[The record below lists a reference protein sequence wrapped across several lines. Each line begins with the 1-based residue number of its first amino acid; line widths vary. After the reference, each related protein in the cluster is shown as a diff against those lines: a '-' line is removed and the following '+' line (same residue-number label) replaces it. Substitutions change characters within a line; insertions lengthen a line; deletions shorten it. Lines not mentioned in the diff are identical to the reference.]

1 MLCKSLEKTTILKF
15 MTKSAL
21 NRVRPAPGKE
31 QRQGFTLIE
40 LLVVIAIIAILAG
53 LLLPALSNAKDKA
66 MATTCLNN
74 QHQMGL
80 ALTMY
85 ANDFNNYFAP
95 PNWDGGAAGHPAG
108 WLYDPNVLG
117 RIPDPTQAPYTVN
130 NQESAWMT
138 GLWYK
143 YMPNSHSYLCSVDIK
158 QPNYKTR
165 PNKLSSYVMN
175 GAVCGYGEAGAPASY
190 KLTDPWNSGCYLL
203 WEPDQLTDPSGTSDF
218 NDGANYPNTQEGI
231 GPLHN
236 KNGGMALTV
245 SGTVNFLSQQ
255 QFNIM
260 GQQTSPNRT
269 LLWWSPLNPN
279 GQ

>member
-1 MLCKSLEKTTILKF
+1 MKNNGLSK
-15 MTKSAL
+15 
-21 NRVRPAPGKE
+21 VRPAPGKE

-53 LLLPALSNAKDKA
+53 LLLPALSSAKDKA

-85 ANDFNNYFAP
+85 ANDNNNYFAP
-95 PNWDGGAAGHPAG
+95 PNWDGGTKGPPG
-108 WLYDPNVLG
+108 WLYDASNG
-117 RIPDPTQAPYTVN
+117 SMPDPTVAPYAPN
-130 NQESAWMT
+130 NVERAWFG

-158 QPNYKTR
+158 QSNYKSR

-190 KLTDPWNSGCYLL
+190 KLTDPYNSGCYLL
-203 WEPDQLTDPSGTSDF
+203 WEPDQQTDTSGTSDF

-236 KNGGMALTV
+236 KTGGMALTV

-255 QFNIM
+255 TFNADAAD
-260 GQQTSPNRT
+260 PNKN
-269 LLWWSPLNPN
+269 LLYWSPLTPN
-279 GQ
+279 GR